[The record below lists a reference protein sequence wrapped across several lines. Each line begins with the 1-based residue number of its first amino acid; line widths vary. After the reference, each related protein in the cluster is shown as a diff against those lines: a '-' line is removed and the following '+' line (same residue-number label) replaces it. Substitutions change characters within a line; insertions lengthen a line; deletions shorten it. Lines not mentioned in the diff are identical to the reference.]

1 MWLSRMIRRGAQ
13 RVGVAPLGVRG
24 LFPSPT
30 FRSFATIP
38 MKLSDIGEGIAEVE
52 VLKWHV
58 KVGQRV
64 SQFDKLVEVQ
74 SDKATVDIT
83 SRFDGVVSKIYYK
96 VGDMAKT
103 GSILVDL
110 DSEPGGE
117 VAQAPSVTPSLAAG
131 AGAGAA
137 AAGTFSAAIPP
148 APRSPTPAPIP
159 QQQHLDAT
167 AHPARG
173 ISTPAVRRIAREQ
186 GLSVASM
193 AGTGKDGRVTK
204 EDILKVVEQGKG
216 GGGLPAS
223 AGGGAAAAGAAPSL
237 HSPPKAPATAAAAA
251 PAFLTLPPRPV
262 SFSSSG
268 SGSGSAPPPTP
279 QPLRGIQRVMSKTMT
294 QAWSAPHFG
303 FSDEVCVDKLLE
315 ARKSL
320 ARPASLYGIK
330 LTFLPILIKAASLA
344 LANFPGLNARV
355 EGGGEALTIFPH
367 HNIGVAM
374 DTPKGLLVPVIK
386 GVGGLSILDIAA
398 EVKRL
403 HALGVEGA
411 LGEGD
416 LTGGTFT

>member
-13 RVGVAPLGVRG
+13 RVGVAPLGLRG

-30 FRSFATIP
+30 SRPFATIP

-117 VAQAPSVTPSLAAG
+117 AAQAPSATPSLAAG

-137 AAGTFSAAIPP
+137 SSPATPP
-148 APRSPTPAPIP
+148 APRSPTPESIP

-186 GLSVASM
+186 GLSVASV

-216 GGGLPAS
+216 GVFLPAS
-223 AGGGAAAAGAAPSL
+223 AGGGGAAAAAASPSL
-237 HSPPKAPATAAAAA
+237 HSTPQAPATSAAAA
-251 PAFLTLPPRPV
+251 PAFLTLPPRPA
-262 SFSSSG
+262 SFSS

-315 ARKSL
+315 ARASL

-398 EVKRL
+398 EIKRL